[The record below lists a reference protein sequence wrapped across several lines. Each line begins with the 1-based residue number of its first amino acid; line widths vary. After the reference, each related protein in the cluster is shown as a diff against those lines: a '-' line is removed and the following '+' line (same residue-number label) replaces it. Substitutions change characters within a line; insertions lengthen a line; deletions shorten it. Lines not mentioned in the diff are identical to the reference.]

1 MTNIERLNLELSNQ
15 AYYTDTEYAVFLEE
29 QGLTAT
35 DTYDKSTNQLA
46 LLNTVIDILNT
57 LMNNI
62 DNLMK
67 VQTEFTTRT
76 QAYKYLNDRVAT
88 IEKKIACMPSYEPVS
103 SQITYLYHN

>member
-1 MTNIERLNLELSNQ
+1 MTNIERLKLELSNQ

>member
-1 MTNIERLNLELSNQ
+1 MTNLDRLKLELSNQ
-15 AYYTDTEYAVFLEE
+15 KYYTDEEYAVFLEE
-29 QGLTAT
+29 QGLTST
-35 DTYDKSTNQLA
+35 DTYDKPTNQLE
-46 LLNTVIDILNT
+46 LLQTVIDILNT

-67 VQTEFTTRT
+67 VQTEFTTKT

-88 IEKKIACMPSYEPVS
+88 IEKKIACMPAYYPTS

>member
-1 MTNIERLNLELSNQ
+1 MTNLERLKLELSNQ
-15 AYYTDTEYAVFLEE
+15 KYYTDEEYTVFLEE
-29 QGLTAT
+29 NSLSADEDYMKVT
-35 DTYDKSTNQLA
+35 DQLP
-46 LLNTVIDILNT
+46 LLQTVIDVLNT

-88 IEKKIACMPSYEPVS
+88 IEKKIACMPAYEPVS
-103 SQITYLYHN
+103 SQITFLYHN

>member
-1 MTNIERLNLELSNQ
+1 MTNLERLKLELSNQ
-15 AYYTDTEYAVFLEE
+15 KYYTDEEYAVFLEE
-29 QGLTAT
+29 QGLAST
-35 DTYDKSTNQLA
+35 DTYDKSTNQLE
-46 LLNTVIDILNT
+46 LLQTVIDILNT

-88 IEKKIACMPSYEPVS
+88 IEKKIACMPAYEPVS